1 MCRLAFLL
9 PTPSYP
15 RQLITSAFPII
26 SGRVREA
33 GGNNLRGPTT
43 TLQYGACG
51 RHLDDVIA
59 GLDGVTVKRYCIS
72 SVALAS

>member
-15 RQLITSAFPII
+15 RRLITTAFPII

-33 GGNNLRGPTT
+33 GGNNLRGHTT

-51 RHLDDVIA
+51 RHLDDV
-59 GLDGVTVKRYCIS
+59 
-72 SVALAS
+72 